1 MLINDFIYYYEK
13 GFRTNK
19 IGIIPMEYILLAS
32 SLPQNVEGFYSQYF
46 SKTLALHALESTR
59 KLFTGESFSS
69 LQTGSSLVTY
79 LDFLDV
85 TNSVLTDD
93 IISKFENSKQQLEML
108 DNNFVNQ
115 IQSENMKNK
124 KG

>member
-1 MLINDFIYYYEK
+1 M
-13 GFRTNK
+13 
-19 IGIIPMEYILLAS
+19 
-32 SLPQNVEGFYSQYF
+32 
-46 SKTLALHALESTR
+46 
-59 KLFTGESFSS
+59 
-69 LQTGSSLVTY
+69 TY

-115 IQSENMKNK
+115 IQSENMKMLATFDLLVH
-124 KG
+124 